1 MASPFASQL
10 ETSEAFQQGPV
21 AEDRKYTNFS
31 KYSPLRQRLYDAL
44 VRMEKEEERKMVQN
58 QQNDKS
64 FAASYFSGAEV
75 QRRNLREIAT
85 EDYNP
90 FALPNV
96 FSRPQRILYLV
107 AFKCSRAEIYY
118 IPENTG
124 LQVKTGDTVIV
135 EGDRGQDLG
144 TVEAVNVNM
153 EQAKQLKEDFT
164 KKHFKCLM
172 MFSRMY
178 PHIVA
183 IANDDE
189 AFEQAISTSNNA
201 WPNGSML
208 ASGQGHGTNH
218 SNSPIETEPRP
229 KMIKRVARPDE
240 VQLLRDKEGNEA
252 KAKRVCQAK
261 VNDHGLRMEILD
273 AEFQQ

>member
-1 MASPFASQL
+1 VPATNQL
-10 ETSEAFQQGPV
+10 FDAKNNDMMDKYFSYDDV
-21 AEDRKYTNFS
+21 ANALSARLLDQEQMRK
-31 KYSPLRQRLYDAL
+31 Q
-44 VRMEKEEERKMVQN
+44 ERKV
-58 QQNDKS
+58 DKS
-64 FAASYFSGAEV
+64 FAASYFGGTETM
-75 QRRNLREIAT
+75 RRNAVEP
-85 EDYNP
+85 YNP

-96 FSRPQRILYLV
+96 FSRPQRILYLIV
-107 AFKCSRAEIYY
+107 FKCSRADIYY

-144 TVEAVNVNM
+144 TVEAINITM
-153 EQAKQLKEDFT
+153 EIAKKLKDEYLR
-164 KKHFKCLM
+164 KQYKCLM

-178 PHIVA
+178 PHIAA

-189 AFEQAISTSNNA
+189 LFEQAIIASKA
-201 WPNGSML
+201 MQQNGM
-208 ASGQGHGTNH
+208 HGGT
-218 SNSPIETEPRP
+218 PQQETEPRP

-240 VQLLRDKEGNEA
+240 VHLLREKEGNEA
-252 KAKRVCQAK
+252 KAKRVCQTK